1 MRAQAARARIETPRR
16 EFGGA
21 TRHARASVVSFPTR
35 LWGLPLEIRFL
46 AFSIVVLVVG
56 ALVIGEWVSRTIERS
71 VVDRTGEVAAVYVDG
86 FVGPELQQEPFTG
99 PLQPQTLTRLDGLLD
114 TELGG
119 GIVSFKVW
127 SRDGV
132 VRYATD
138 PTLIGLTLQA
148 GGGFSAALAGR
159 SASHVS
165 GLDEEENR
173 YEQARWGELLETYA
187 PIHSSRTGDVIAVAE
202 FYQETDEL
210 LAGIGR
216 SQRTA
221 WIIVALATLVMFV
234 ALNSLV
240 RSASRTIRQQTVRLQ
255 DLADRVRTV
264 STAKVQTDEAVL
276 RRVSQDLHD
285 GPAQDLA
292 LANLRMGALREA
304 ARGTSAAGD
313 ASAVATAVDRALRSV
328 RRVSTEM
335 RTPALDGLSVSDIVR
350 RAAAE
355 HEHRSGES
363 VVVEAVF
370 DGVIPRGATAT
381 TIYRVVSEALTNAA
395 RHAGPGLRRVR
406 VDSETTGCT
415 VTVEDQGVGFDLR
428 ATPEGLG
435 RRGMRE
441 RAAVIGAHLV
451 LRSTPGSGT
460 TVELFL
466 PEDTL

>member
-1 MRAQAARARIETPRR
+1 
-16 EFGGA
+16 
-21 TRHARASVVSFPTR
+21 
-35 LWGLPLEIRFL
+35 
-46 AFSIVVLVVG
+46 
-56 ALVIGEWVSRTIERS
+56 VSRAIERS

-99 PLQPQTLTRLDGLLD
+99 PLQAGTLAELDGLLD
-114 TELGG
+114 TELGT

-138 PTLIGLTLQA
+138 ASLIGLAPPA
-148 GGGFSAALAGR
+148 GDGFTAALGGR

-173 YEQARWGELLETYA
+173 YEQARWDELLETYA

-202 FYQETDEL
+202 FYQETDAL
-210 LAGIGR
+210 LADIGR

-221 WIIVALATLVMFV
+221 WLIVALATFAMFL
-234 ALNSLV
+234 ALNGLV
-240 RSASRTIRQQTVRLQ
+240 RSASRTIRHQTARLQ
-255 DLADRVRTV
+255 DLADRIQTV
-264 STAKVQTDEAVL
+264 SAAKVQTDEAVL

-292 LANLRMGALREA
+292 LANLRMGVVREA
-304 ARGTSAAGD
+304 ARGTSAASD
-313 ASAVATAVDRALRSV
+313 ATAVASAVDRALRSV
-328 RRVSTEM
+328 RRVSMEM
-335 RTPALDGLSVSDIVR
+335 RTPALDGLSVGDIAR

-363 VVVEAVF
+363 VVVEAASV
-370 DGVIPRGATAT
+370 GVVPRGATAT
-381 TIYRVVSEALTNAA
+381 TTYRVVSEALTNAA

-406 VDSETTGCT
+406 VDSRSAGCT
-415 VTVEDQGVGFDLR
+415 VTVEDDGVGFD
-428 ATPEGLG
+428 AHTTAEGLG

-441 RAAVIGAHLV
+441 RAAVIGAQLV
-451 LRSTPGSGT
+451 VRSMPGSGT